1 MSEVEEM
8 RLELK
13 SLRDAL
19 EREKLVSMKAKADI
33 EALQKLSVGSEA
45 DSDKEGD
52 EDVHSTSEEGDK
64 QPSVVYLSQG
74 QRIDRFCDR
83 PTKPGDPS
91 VQEWIRDVRSQLEVR
106 RLGPKDQASLILNH
120 LGGKARKEIAG
131 RGDEVQKDPN
141 SSFQSCREKSL
152 RGRLAEA
159 ARDEGVRERVTK
171 AELGESKHD
180 VLRCTRS
187 SMEWIGVP
195 KSLTQGKFTVHKLEA
210 DKWGRHRISLS
221 NHQGAFKL
229 GKPVVGNQESTGVVL
244 NNPGHDTLV
253 TKAVG
258 ECPKITVQS
267 GSLSIRCLL
276 DTGAEVSTITES
288 FFLEHITQSGE
299 LVDVSAFL
307 KISGATGVN
316 VPYIGY
322 VELPITVL
330 GYVFPGMGFL
340 VVKDSC
346 DPQFVEKKRMVPGV
360 LGCNIFRAMQRL
372 LENKWGSDFQDKLV
386 LESGTIEDQRLAHVI
401 AAFQDKEEDL
411 NNQGVD
417 HSIARV
423 CAEKLVLVAA
433 NTITSIQVSV
443 QPSTDSKPYVAM
455 IAQLNA
461 EDRTHLP
468 TGLQVAPTLVSID
481 RSGVAPLQVANF
493 SNHDIYLQPRAPV
506 GIAEG
511 ASLGSMVQP
520 ARGDLG
526 FCDKV
531 EHRIILL
538 DDKPVKV
545 PHRRIPPHRWKEV
558 RDHLQQLLS
567 RQIIRESSSPYA
579 SPVVLVRKK
588 DNSLRMCVDY
598 RALNA
603 KTHRDAYPIPRI
615 EEALDALKGAN
626 YFCSLDLAHGYH
638 QVPVS
643 ESDIEKTAFRVGTG
657 GLYEFTRMP
666 FGLTNAPA
674 TFMRLMD
681 KVFGDENFQT
691 VLIYLDDI
699 LVFGRTFQETQQR
712 LEMVLSRLRSYN
724 LKVKPEKCYLY
735 EERLRYLGHIVSK
748 DGILPDPEK
757 TRAIQNWKRP
767 ETERELRSFMGLAS
781 YYRRFVANF
790 AKIAAPLHALTGG
803 QRCKAKRPHNP
814 TRSVADRWEAK
825 HEEAFRELKSKLTTH
840 RYWATL
846 TFSAHTFLK

>member
-1 MSEVEEM
+1 MVQVKQVDVNEIQVQTVDANELQTVSEPPEQVST
-8 RLELK
+8 RAIPLESK
-13 SLRDAL
+13 
-19 EREKLVSMKAKADI
+19 MTI
-33 EALQKLSVGSEA
+33 
-45 DSDKEGD
+45 
-52 EDVHSTSEEGDK
+52 GDK
-64 QPSVVYLSQG
+64 LNVSQ
-74 QRIDRFCDR
+74 REELRALLHRYD
-83 PTKPGDPS
+83 
-91 VQEWIRDVRSQLEVR
+91 DVFSQHE
-106 RLGPKDQASLILNH
+106 
-120 LGGKARKEIAG
+120 ET
-131 RGDEVQKDPN
+131 
-141 SSFQSCREKSL
+141 
-152 RGRLAEA
+152 LA
-159 ARDEGVRERVTK
+159 
-171 AELGESKHD
+171 
-180 VLRCTRS
+180 
-187 SMEWIGVP
+187 
-195 KSLTQGKFTVHKLEA
+195 
-210 DKWGRHRISLS
+210 
-221 NHQGAFKL
+221 
-229 GKPVVGNQESTGVVL
+229 
-244 NNPGHDTLV
+244 
-253 TKAVG
+253 
-258 ECPKITVQS
+258 
-267 GSLSIRCLL
+267 
-276 DTGAEVSTITES
+276 
-288 FFLEHITQSGE
+288 
-299 LVDVSAFL
+299 
-307 KISGATGVN
+307 
-316 VPYIGY
+316 
-322 VELPITVL
+322 
-330 GYVFPGMGFL
+330 
-340 VVKDSC
+340 
-346 DPQFVEKKRMVPGV
+346 
-360 LGCNIFRAMQRL
+360 
-372 LENKWGSDFQDKLV
+372 
-386 LESGTIEDQRLAHVI
+386 
-401 AAFQDKEEDL
+401 
-411 NNQGVD
+411 
-417 HSIARV
+417 
-423 CAEKLVLVAA
+423 
-433 NTITSIQVSV
+433 
-443 QPSTDSKPYVAM
+443 
-455 IAQLNA
+455 
-461 EDRTHLP
+461 
-468 TGLQVAPTLVSID
+468 
-481 RSGVAPLQVANF
+481 
-493 SNHDIYLQPRAPV
+493 
-506 GIAEG
+506 
-511 ASLGSMVQP
+511 
-520 ARGDLG
+520 
-526 FCDKV
+526 CDKV

-825 HEEAFRELKSKLTTH
+825 HEEAFRELKSKLTTAPVLGYPDFQRPYILEVDASLLGFGAVLSQQQETGRVVIAYASRGLKLDEKQMSNYSSMKLELMALH
-840 RYWATL
+840 WAITVKFRDL
-846 TFSAHTFLK
+846 LLGAEFVVYTDNNPLSYLKTSAKLGAVETRWAAELSQFHFDIAYRSGSPM

>member
-1 MSEVEEM
+1 
-8 RLELK
+8 
-13 SLRDAL
+13 
-19 EREKLVSMKAKADI
+19 
-33 EALQKLSVGSEA
+33 
-45 DSDKEGD
+45 
-52 EDVHSTSEEGDK
+52 
-64 QPSVVYLSQG
+64 
-74 QRIDRFCDR
+74 
-83 PTKPGDPS
+83 
-91 VQEWIRDVRSQLEVR
+91 
-106 RLGPKDQASLILNH
+106 
-120 LGGKARKEIAG
+120 
-131 RGDEVQKDPN
+131 
-141 SSFQSCREKSL
+141 
-152 RGRLAEA
+152 
-159 ARDEGVRERVTK
+159 
-171 AELGESKHD
+171 
-180 VLRCTRS
+180 
-187 SMEWIGVP
+187 
-195 KSLTQGKFTVHKLEA
+195 
-210 DKWGRHRISLS
+210 
-221 NHQGAFKL
+221 
-229 GKPVVGNQESTGVVL
+229 
-244 NNPGHDTLV
+244 
-253 TKAVG
+253 
-258 ECPKITVQS
+258 
-267 GSLSIRCLL
+267 
-276 DTGAEVSTITES
+276 
-288 FFLEHITQSGE
+288 
-299 LVDVSAFL
+299 
-307 KISGATGVN
+307 
-316 VPYIGY
+316 
-322 VELPITVL
+322 
-330 GYVFPGMGFL
+330 
-340 VVKDSC
+340 
-346 DPQFVEKKRMVPGV
+346 MVPGV

-481 RSGVAPLQVANF
+481 RSGVAPLQG
-493 SNHDIYLQPRAPV
+493 PV

-511 ASLGSMVQP
+511 ASLGSMVQVKQVDVNEIQVQTVDANELQTVSEP
-520 ARGDLG
+520 PEQVSTRAIPLESKMTIGDKLNVSQREELRALLHRYDDVFSQHEDDLG

-538 DDKPVKV
+538 DDKPVK
-545 PHRRIPPHRWKEV
+545 
-558 RDHLQQLLS
+558 
-567 RQIIRESSSPYA
+567 
-579 SPVVLVRKK
+579 
-588 DNSLRMCVDY
+588 
-598 RALNA
+598 
-603 KTHRDAYPIPRI
+603 
-615 EEALDALKGAN
+615 
-626 YFCSLDLAHGYH
+626 
-638 QVPVS
+638 VPVS

>member
-1 MSEVEEM
+1 MQG
-8 RLELK
+8 
-13 SLRDAL
+13 
-19 EREKLVSMKAKADI
+19 EKFK
-33 EALQKLSVGSEA
+33 
-45 DSDKEGD
+45 
-52 EDVHSTSEEGDK
+52 
-64 QPSVVYLSQG
+64 
-74 QRIDRFCDR
+74 
-83 PTKPGDPS
+83 
-91 VQEWIRDVRSQLEVR
+91 
-106 RLGPKDQASLILNH
+106 
-120 LGGKARKEIAG
+120 GKTG
-131 RGDEVQKDPN
+131 RGGE
-141 SSFQSCREKSL
+141 
-152 RGRLAEA
+152 
-159 ARDEGVRERVTK
+159 DEGVRR
-171 AELGESKHD
+171 ELRRLNLENPNMTFFD
-180 VLRCTRS
+180 ARDQV
-187 SMEWIGVP
+187 MEWIGVP

-210 DKWGRHRISLS
+210 DKWGKHRISLS

-511 ASLGSMVQP
+511 ASLGSMVQVKQVDVNEIQVQTVDANELQTVSEP
-520 ARGDLG
+520 PEQVSTRAIPLESKMTIGDKLN
-526 FCDKV
+526 V
-531 EHRIILL
+531 S
-538 DDKPVKV
+538 
-545 PHRRIPPHRWKEV
+545 
-558 RDHLQQLLS
+558 Q
-567 RQIIRESSSPYA
+567 REE
-579 SPVVLVRKK
+579 L
-588 DNSLRMCVDY
+588 
-598 RALNA
+598 RAL
-603 KTHRDAYPIPRI
+603 
-615 EEALDALKGAN
+615 LQ
-626 YFCSLDLAHGYH
+626 AHGYH

-825 HEEAFRELKSKLTTH
+825 HEEAFLELKSKLTTAPVLGYPDFQRPYILEVDASLLGFGAVLSQQQETGRVVIAYASRGLKLDEKQMSNYSSMKLELMALH
-840 RYWATL
+840 WAITVKFRDL
-846 TFSAHTFLK
+846 LLGAEFVVYTDNNPLSYLKTSAKLGAVETRWAAELSQFHFDIAYRSGSPM